1 MDLTTE
7 SQIHKAKLDR
17 IKDRKRNSAII
28 VTNVHIPLS
37 KMERTVRQKNSKKNS
52 VVNLSFAPETICHSH
67 YERKTVKDLIGSQK
81 NLT

>member
-37 KMERTVRQKNSKKNS
+37 KMERTVRQKNSKKIEGLNS
-52 VVNLSFAPETICHSH
+52 TYS
-67 YERKTVKDLIGSQK
+67 GSLNWGSWQSRGVG
-81 NLT
+81 